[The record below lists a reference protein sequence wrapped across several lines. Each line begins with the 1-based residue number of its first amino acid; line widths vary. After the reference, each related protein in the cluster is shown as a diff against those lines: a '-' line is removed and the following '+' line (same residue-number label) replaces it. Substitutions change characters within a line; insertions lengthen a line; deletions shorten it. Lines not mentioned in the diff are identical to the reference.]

1 VVVKN
6 LSEDFYNIVPGQKI
20 AQIIIQAIA
29 NLDLKEEKIT
39 DETDRQAGGFG
50 STGKF

>member
-1 VVVKN
+1 MKIFIT
-6 LSEDFYNIVPGQKI
+6 LSLAKI